1 MYFIIVVFVPL
12 FYFGGPARFLSLKLI
27 TLSWSATD
35 HFGSKRI
42 LCSNRRI
49 QLTGS
54 VVRGAPRSSPPCARS
69 VQGRIALQLRHRHRR
84 ARVRKEPLR
93 GVVLV
98 GVTASKEDAEEEEGP
113 AGLLRA
119 ELHGCTWAETRRSV
133 GVPRGDEPARA
144 RSLL

>member
-1 MYFIIVVFVPL
+1 MICIP
-12 FYFGGPARFLSLKLI
+12 
-27 TLSWSATD
+27 TD

-69 VQGRIALQLRHRHRR
+69 VQGRIALQLHQRHRR

-98 GVTASKEDAEEEEGP
+98 GVTASEEDAEEEEEGP

-119 ELHGCTWAETRRSV
+119 ELHGCT
-133 GVPRGDEPARA
+133 
-144 RSLL
+144 